1 VAKYYASAPGT
12 SVMRTG
18 GVLPPPDGWTEI
30 TEEEFHSRLAASGQD
45 YDQMPVRNLSDVQE
59 VPA

>member
-1 VAKYYASAPGT
+1 
-12 SVMRTG
+12 MRSG
-18 GVLPPPDGWTEI
+18 GVFPPPDGWTEI
-30 TEEEFHSRLAASGQD
+30 PEEEFHSRLAASGQD